1 MKTKK
6 MKSGKLY
13 TVGFKKNTRRKLIA
27 GLLVVLP
34 IFVTFFV
41 IKFLFTVIG
50 GILSPVVVRAVEA
63 LGFSPNSK
71 IDEFVITSVAFVL
84 TFVALYF
91 IGVITTNFLGKF
103 VISFFETIVNNVPI
117 IKNVYTSSKKLV
129 EIISLPTTQSFKRVV
144 IVEYPRVGMKAFAF
158 VTGGI
163 KTEDG
168 AELTS
173 IFIPTTPNPTSGFL
187 IYLPEEDV
195 SETNLNIEE
204 GMKLIVSGGILV
216 PGRMELYTNKPT
228 DEEDK
233 KE

>member
-1 MKTKK
+1 MKTK
-6 MKSGKLY
+6 MKTGRLY
-13 TVGFKKNTRRKLIA
+13 TVGFKKSTRRKLIT

-41 IKFLFTVIG
+41 IRFLFTMIG
-50 GILSPVVVRAVEA
+50 GILSPVVIKAVGFF
-63 LGFSPNSK
+63 GFSPNSK

-84 TFVALYF
+84 TFVALYS
-91 IGVITTNFLGKF
+91 IGVIATNFLGKF
-103 VISFFETIVNNVPI
+103 IISFYESILHNVPI
-117 IKNVYTSSKKLV
+117 IKNVYTSSKKLI
-129 EIISLPTTQSFKRVV
+129 EIISLPSTQSFKRVV

-168 AELTS
+168 TELAS

-187 IYLPEEDV
+187 IYLPEQDIE
-195 SETNLNIEE
+195 ETDLSIEE

-216 PGRMELYTNKPT
+216 PNRMELNIEKQTS
-228 DEEDK
+228 EA
-233 KE
+233 